1 VTTPASLSVSLSHHI
16 EQITY
21 LADIT
26 WTGWSSFDELSI
38 RYDTYPLQPDSTTT
52 EDWNDTMRYAVGIDY
67 QYTDKLV
74 LRSGIAYDETP
85 VPSPERRTP
94 RLPGNDRTWLSFGA
108 SYQYSQQ
115 LSFDVGYSH
124 LFVDDPKINNQYES
138 DDIPTLRATLKGDY
152 EASVDI
158 ISAQLNWHY
167 E

>member
-1 VTTPASLSVSLSHHI
+1 M

-26 WTGWSSFDELSI
+26 WTGWSSFDELRI
-38 RYDTYPLQPDSTTT
+38 KYDNPDQPDSVTT
-52 EDWNDTMRYAVGIDY
+52 EDLNDTMRYSVGIDY

-74 LRSGIAYDETP
+74 LRTGIAYDETP

-124 LFVDDPKINNQYES
+124 LFVDDPKINNEFES
-138 DDIPTLRATLKGDY
+138 GIPTLEATLTGDY

-158 ISAQLNWHY
+158 FSAQLNWHY